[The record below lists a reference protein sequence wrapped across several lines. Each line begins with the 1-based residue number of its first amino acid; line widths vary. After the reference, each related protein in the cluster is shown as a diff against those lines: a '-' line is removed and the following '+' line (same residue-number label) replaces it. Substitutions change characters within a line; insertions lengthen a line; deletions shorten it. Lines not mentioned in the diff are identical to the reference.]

1 MSTILN
7 LLNLYSCY
15 TYIISQLFIPS
26 NYLIGSIFMHKYN
39 AFQYFH
45 ILNALFCSV
54 CSFCSF
60 YSYTWD
66 IHIQSNLFT
75 FFLFLISIIIF
86 KTIEKEVWNFYSVL
100 FYNFDFIQSKGAIR
114 FLYDD
119 VIRFKNW
126 KKKVHIKYS
135 WKTIRPTIKYHD
147 SWILF

>member
-39 AFQYFH
+39 AFQYFN

-66 IHIQSNLFT
+66 THIQSNLFT

-86 KTIEKEVWNFYSVL
+86 KTIEKKSEIFILSCFTISILSNQKELSVFYTMTW
-100 FYNFDFIQSKGAIR
+100 FDLKIE
-114 FLYDD
+114 
-119 VIRFKNW
+119 
-126 KKKVHIKYS
+126 KKKFTLNIHGK
-135 WKTIRPTIKYHD
+135 
-147 SWILF
+147 LFAQR